1 MQTQQS
7 KEAYAEPIVLKHDA
21 LTKLTGEK
29 GYNGKAAEK
38 SDETMD

>member
-1 MQTQQS
+1 MQPNPS
-7 KEAYAEPIVLKHDA
+7 KEVYSEPLVIKHDA